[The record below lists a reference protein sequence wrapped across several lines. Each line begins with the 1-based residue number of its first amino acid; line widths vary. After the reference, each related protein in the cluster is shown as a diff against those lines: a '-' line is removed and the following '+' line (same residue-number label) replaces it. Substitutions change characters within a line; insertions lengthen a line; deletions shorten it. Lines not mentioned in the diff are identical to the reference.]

1 MEEDVEK
8 ADEEMNVGEAAPTRE
23 LAPEQAPAPLET
35 WLVMA
40 GIWAGGQKDQV
51 AGPPVSLRARGKA
64 LNIQV
69 EEPPLAEM
77 DKELAHW
84 LQAEK

>member
-1 MEEDVEK
+1 
-8 ADEEMNVGEAAPTRE
+8 
-23 LAPEQAPAPLET
+23 
-35 WLVMA
+35 MA
-40 GIWAGGQKDQV
+40 GPA
-51 AGPPVSLRARGKA
+51 VSLRARGKA